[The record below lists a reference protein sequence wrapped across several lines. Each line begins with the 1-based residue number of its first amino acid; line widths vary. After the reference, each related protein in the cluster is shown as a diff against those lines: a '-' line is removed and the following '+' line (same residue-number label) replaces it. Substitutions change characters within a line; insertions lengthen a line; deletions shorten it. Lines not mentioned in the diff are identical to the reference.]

1 MKEDITIDDVK
12 KVREATGCGM
22 MDCKRALL
30 KNNNAIELAIK
41 YLIELENSDYHNLCR
56 LINYRIE

>member
-22 MDCKRALL
+22 MDCKKALL
-30 KNNNAIELAIK
+30 NNNNDIELAIK
-41 YLIELENSDYHNLCR
+41 YLNELENSDYHNLCR
-56 LINYRIE
+56 LINYRIK